1 MVAVAELSPVTG
13 SMAAAAVVIAI
24 ICNLLEARL
33 PHHQVRSD
41 RQRSKESEVVPMV
54 KRTWVDLTRVVTVV
68 AGSIAT
74 GVAAAALG

>member
-1 MVAVAELSPVTG
+1 MVAVADLSPVTG

-33 PHHQVRSD
+33 PHHQVHSD

-54 KRTWVDLTRVVTVV
+54 KRTGVDLTRAVTVV